1 VLSNAVL
8 HSIETLRD
16 DVMAL
21 NIQFITHPGPGVI
34 EILMSRMGASGRKT
48 LDLIDFSAV
57 GLVQGRLVDMI
68 YASDIA
74 EKAADVHVF
83 DLKGT
88 CPQHLTMIGIFGE
101 IAAVKASLDA
111 IRGVEGLG

>member
-1 VLSNAVL
+1 
-8 HSIETLRD
+8 
-16 DVMAL
+16 MAL

-34 EILMSRMGASGRKT
+34 DILRTRMGTGARKT
-48 LDLIDFSAV
+48 IQEIDFRAV

-68 YASDIA
+68 YAADIA
-74 EKAADVHVF
+74 EKAADVHVY

-88 CPQHLTMIGIFGE
+88 CPQHLTMIGVFGD

-111 IRGVEGLG
+111 VRGEEGL

>member
-1 VLSNAVL
+1 
-8 HSIETLRD
+8 
-16 DVMAL
+16 MAL

-34 EILMSRMGASGRKT
+34 GILMSRRGAAGKKT
-48 LDLIDFSAV
+48 LEVIDFSAV

-74 EKAADVHVF
+74 EKAANVHVF

-88 CPQHLTMIGIFGE
+88 CPQHLTMIGIFGD
-101 IAAVKASLDA
+101 IAAVKAGLDA
-111 IRGVEGLG
+111 IRVEEDL

>member
-1 VLSNAVL
+1 
-8 HSIETLRD
+8 
-16 DVMAL
+16 MAL

-34 EILMSRMGASGRKT
+34 DILTTRMGTGAKKT
-48 LDLIDFSAV
+48 IREIDFRAV

-68 YASDIA
+68 YAADIA
-74 EKAADVHVF
+74 EKAADVHVY

-88 CPQHLTMIGIFGE
+88 CPQHLTMIGIFGD

-111 IRGVEGLG
+111 VRGEEGL